1 MSIVLNHHYVLTLSL
16 DWEEYVFRKR
26 NNSVKKLQICSL
38 ISPTPTES
46 YFIFRASRSVS
57 RSINVSFIL
66 IEPLTFLVRIRPLS
80 LPSRIL
86 TLTWITSPAIP
97 VRPTIWITSAGLMRS
112 SDDLLIF
119 SPIPFSCLQ
128 SGVWN

>member
-1 MSIVLNHHYVLTLSL
+1 MSIALNHHYVPTLSP
-16 DWEEYVFRKR
+16 DWEEYVFHKR

-119 SPIPFSCLQ
+119 SSIPFSCLQ